1 MTRGASV
8 RVMRGQEV
16 IDEAPIS
23 SLRHFRNEVN
33 EMTAGME
40 CGIVLQGFNEFEQGD
55 ILEAHRQ
62 ERSQR

>member
-1 MTRGASV
+1 
-8 RVMRGQEV
+8 MRGQEV
-16 IDEAPIS
+16 ISEAPIS

-33 EMTAGME
+33 EITAGME
-40 CGIVLQGFNEFEQGD
+40 CGIILQGFNEFEVGD